1 MTVAIDMSEQA
12 QNVIS
17 GFLRARLDAP
27 AVDFLKRST
36 EEIARG
42 VSNNRMAALVSL
54 ASRYARNQP
63 LDLSP
68 AELDSAEQAV
78 HGWNPERW
86 SLLDAV
92 RVSLVLARTDLTQ
105 PSFADALEECFR
117 YADAGEFC
125 ALYRS
130 LALLPRGERFRWR
143 ATEGCR
149 TNMRSVFEAVACD
162 TPYPVQ
168 HFDDIAWHQLV
179 IKAVFID
186 APLWRVV
193 GLDTRLSEELARMA
207 LDLADERRSA
217 GRPVQHQLW
226 LCLGKHGGVRA
237 IDAMEKELHLP
248 DPDARR
254 AAVLGLGRARA
265 APRLKQLLDTET
277 DPFVR
282 ITIEHVLNGRVDQST
297 FKELALERL

>member
-1 MTVAIDMSEQA
+1 MSEQA

-27 AVDFLKRST
+27 ALDFLKRSA
-36 EEIARG
+36 EEISPG
-42 VSNNRMAALVSL
+42 ISNSRMAALVSL

-63 LDLSP
+63 LGLSP
-68 AELDSAEQAV
+68 AELAAAQQLV
-78 HGWNPERW
+78 PGWNPERW
-86 SLLDAV
+86 SVLDAV
-92 RVSLVLARTDLTQ
+92 RVALILARSDLTH
-105 PSFADALEECFR
+105 PSFAETLEECFR
-117 YADAGEFC
+117 YADAGELC

-130 LALLPRGERFRWR
+130 FALLPQGERFRWR
-143 ATEGCR
+143 AAEGCR

-168 HFDDIAWHQLV
+168 QFDDIAWRQLV

-186 APLWRVV
+186 APLWRVY

-217 GRPVQHQLW
+217 GRPVQPQLW
-226 LCLGKHGGVRA
+226 LCLGKFGGTRA
-237 IDAMEKELHLP
+237 IEAMEKELRLP
-248 DPDARR
+248 NPDYRR
-254 AAVLGLGRARA
+254 AAVLGLGRAQA
-265 APRLKQLLDTET
+265 LPRLKQLLDTET

-282 ITIEHVLNGRVDQST
+282 TTIEQVLNGRVEQTT